1 MRTFPRL
8 PALLITTLMT
18 ASTFAQSGAPGW
30 LEEQLYSSG
39 KINTVVAVVAV
50 ILLGIGL
57 WLFRM
62 DRRIKDMEG
71 RIKK

>member
-1 MRTFPRL
+1 
-8 PALLITTLMT
+8 LLITTLMT

>member
-1 MRTFPRL
+1 M
-8 PALLITTLMT
+8 LITTLMT
-18 ASTFAQSGAPGW
+18 ASSFAQNGAPGW
-30 LEEQLYSSG
+30 LEEQLYHSG